1 MRVNDENYRTIWLD
15 DSGVAICIIDQT
27 ELPHRFVVRKLSKIE
42 HAADAIKNMQVRGA
56 PLIGVTAAFGMYL
69 AMLRDSSNRGIESA
83 YELLLSTRPTA
94 VNLRWALDQMK
105 DKLLLTTEEQRID
118 VARYN
123 ASQLSDED
131 FSKIKKVANLFYE
144 NEGKKIV
151 IVGHASSRTN
161 HDMDLTKHALV
172 NFNISLERARKV
184 MREFSTIGLNS
195 QKIELVAMSDAK
207 PLYEEIMPRLE
218 AANRRAEIFI
228 QY

>member
-105 DKLLLTTEEQRID
+105 DKKMK
-118 VARYN
+118 YY
-123 ASQLSDED
+123 S
-131 FSKIKKVANLFYE
+131 
-144 NEGKKIV
+144 
-151 IVGHASSRTN
+151 VGRPDIN
-161 HDMDLTKHALV
+161 
-172 NFNISLERARKV
+172 
-184 MREFSTIGLNS
+184 
-195 QKIELVAMSDAK
+195 
-207 PLYEEIMPRLE
+207 
-218 AANRRAEIFI
+218 
-228 QY
+228 